1 MDEFNTLECS
11 HLSPHHH
18 CHFHQYQ
25 HLPPPPPLY
34 QVGARSVQTASC
46 PKHGQKQL
54 ADQEAPLEKII
65 KPISKVSAKTKQ
77 MDTKEILKILRERA
91 ICIVSCFIG
100 LLCCLLGKPLQGRVH
115 KKKVWKILM
124 GAAHFPNFLN
134 SFQITSRKK
143 FFFSFA
149 KIFAY
154 TFPDKTALD
163 NHYN

>member
-91 ICIVSCFIG
+91 ICIVSCFLG
-100 LLCCLLGKPLQGRVH
+100 LLSAWETILLPGQGSSGQSLQLSLCISGPSVQNSLPLHLHPTEHRLLANLQ
-115 KKKVWKILM
+115 
-124 GAAHFPNFLN
+124 
-134 SFQITSRKK
+134 
-143 FFFSFA
+143 
-149 KIFAY
+149 
-154 TFPDKTALD
+154 
-163 NHYN
+163 